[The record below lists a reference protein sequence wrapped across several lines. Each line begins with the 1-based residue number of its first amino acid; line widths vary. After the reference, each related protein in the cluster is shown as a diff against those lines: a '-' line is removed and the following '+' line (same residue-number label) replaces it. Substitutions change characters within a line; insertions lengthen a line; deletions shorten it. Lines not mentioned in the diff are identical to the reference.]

1 MKFMNI
7 EAERARRGMSKEEF
21 AKFLGIALKTYYN
34 WQNGDTDI
42 PSSALLRMSRMF
54 GTSIDYL
61 LEGATGTKTDAN

>member
-21 AKFLGIALKTYYN
+21 AKFVGIALKTYYN
-34 WQNGDTDI
+34 WQNGETDI
-42 PSSALLRMSRMF
+42 PSSILLKMSQAF

-61 LEGATGTKTDAN
+61 LESSDNAGTDAS